1 MAKRF
6 LYSTLAGI
14 LIVTMGGFAEADY
27 SGRSMSEAPVL
38 SFAAIGQDTSSLAEW
53 QEREAV
59 ETGALPAMPGD
70 SPGLRCCDTSVD
82 AEGNTAIRPE
92 IDSGP

>member
-1 MAKRF
+1 MAKRILF
-6 LYSTLAGI
+6 CTLAGI

-38 SFAAIGQDTSSLAEW
+38 SSGEIGQDSSFHSTW
-53 QEREAV
+53 QEREAL

-82 AEGNTAIRPE
+82 AQGNTAIRPE
-92 IDSGP
+92 IDSGS